1 MTAGIMEA
9 LDILAEEMQQYR
21 EPFEAQ
27 GMAFSEHERTNEDT

>member
-9 LDILAEEMQQYR
+9 LDILAEEMWQYR

-27 GMAFSEHERTNEDT
+27 GMVF